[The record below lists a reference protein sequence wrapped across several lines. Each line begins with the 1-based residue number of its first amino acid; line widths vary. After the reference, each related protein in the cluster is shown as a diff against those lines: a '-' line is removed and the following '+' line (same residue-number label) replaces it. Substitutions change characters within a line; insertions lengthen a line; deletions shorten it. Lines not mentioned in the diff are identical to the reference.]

1 MKKLLTILLVV
12 LMAFS
17 FAGCGKEGEGDTPKP
32 ADDVKK
38 VVVLLPFTGD
48 NSYFDTLAR
57 GVETAKTQFAGK
69 VEVEL
74 VEVGNT
80 QEKATWDAAFDE
92 YCEDGKYDL
101 VVSGNNSYEEFLF
114 AAAKR
119 YPDQMFM
126 NFDYSSLPEGWT
138 EIPGNVYCVTYA
150 LDDLGYVV
158 GALSAALTKTNKVG
172 VVVGMSNQAMDQFI
186 GGWCQILEAQGK
198 EYYVRYASDKVSTG
212 FFANPG
218 VGKEITDDLVKA
230 GCDVVWQVAGGT
242 GAGVIQSCAENG
254 VWAVGVDQDQYAQFI
269 DTQPDWAA
277 AIVTSALKNSDVA
290 LVECIRLLS
299 EGKFREKLGKS
310 EAWGIALNGVG
321 IAENDYYKEKVPAD
335 IQAAVKD
342 TLQQVTDGKVEV
354 VDTMEMTPDQWQQWH
369 DTNTT
374 KY

>member
-1 MKKLLTILLVV
+1 MKKLLKIALVALLTLSV
-12 LMAFS
+12 F
-17 FAGCGKEGEGDTPKP
+17 GCSKQEQPNGGDTTS
-32 ADDVKK
+32 DVKK
-38 VVVLLPFTGD
+38 VVVLIPFTGD

-57 GVETAKTQFAGK
+57 GVEQAKKNLAGK
-69 VEVEL
+69 VEINL
-74 VEVGNT
+74 VEVGHT

-92 YCEDGKYDL
+92 YCEDGEYDL

-114 AAAKR
+114 GAAQR

-126 NFDYSSLPEGWT
+126 NFDFSSLPEGMT
-138 EIPGNVYCVTYA
+138 EVPKNVYCVTYA

-158 GALSAALTKTNKVG
+158 GALSSKLTKSGKVG

-186 GGWCQILEAQGK
+186 GGWCQILEAEGK
-198 EYYVRYASDKVSTG
+198 EYYVRYASDKVSEN
-212 FFANPG
+212 FFSSPA

-254 VWAVGVDQDQYAQFI
+254 ITAIGVDSDQYAQFI
-269 DTQPDWAA
+269 ETQPEWAK

-290 LVECIRLLS
+290 LEECIKLVV
-299 EGKFREKLGKS
+299 EGKFNEKLGKT

-321 IAENDYYKEKVPAD
+321 IAENDYYKEQVSPE
-335 IQAAVKD
+335 IQAAVAD
-342 TLQQVTDGKVEV
+342 ILAQVTAGKVEV
-354 VDTMEMTPDQWQQWH
+354 VDTMEMTPAEWQAWH
-369 DTNTT
+369 DANTT